1 MEYIIAVG
9 TFFLVAIGLMYA
21 VSSDGRN
28 PTPRQIGNRIA
39 WNRWKRKQMKRLHV
53 DEVLAPFIGGL
64 ILIFFV
70 LVFTFKL
77 HGVI

>member
-39 WNRWKRKQMKRLHV
+39 WNRWKRKWIKRLTP
-53 DEVLAPFIGGL
+53 DEVIAPFIGGL
-64 ILIFFV
+64 LILFV
-70 LVFTFKL
+70 VVLFTMKL

>member
-1 MEYIIAVG
+1 MEYIITVG

-39 WNRWKRKQMKRLHV
+39 WNRWKRKWIKRLTP
-53 DEVLAPFIGGL
+53 DEVIAPFIGGL
-64 ILIFFV
+64 LILFV
-70 LVFTFKL
+70 VVLFTMKL

>member
-21 VSSDGRN
+21 VSSEGSN
-28 PTPRQIGNRIA
+28 PTPRQIGNRIV
-39 WNRWKRKQMKRLHV
+39 WNRFKRKWIKRLTP
-53 DEVLAPFIGGL
+53 DEVIAPFIGGL
-64 ILIFFV
+64 LILFV
-70 LVFTFKL
+70 VVLFTAKL